1 MKSGYIDKMG
11 SMVIKPQ
18 FDAVG
23 RFSEGLAEVKKGGKW
38 GYIDKTGSFVIKPQ
52 FFPYANLGRLYEA
65 KRQYRQ
71 ALQNYKR
78 TLGEQPITPSL
89 CGRSAASRQ

>member
-1 MKSGYIDKMG
+1 M
-11 SMVIKPQ
+11 
-18 FDAVG
+18 
-23 RFSEGLAEVKKGGKW
+23 
-38 GYIDKTGSFVIKPQ
+38 IKPQ

-71 ALQNYKR
+71 ALQNYKGA
-78 TLGEQPITPSL
+78 LGEQPITPSL